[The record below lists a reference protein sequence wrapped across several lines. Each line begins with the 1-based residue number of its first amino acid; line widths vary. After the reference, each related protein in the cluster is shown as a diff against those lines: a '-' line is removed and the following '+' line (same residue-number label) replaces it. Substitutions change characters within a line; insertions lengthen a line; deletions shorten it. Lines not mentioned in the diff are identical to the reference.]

1 VKSNL
6 KDFALPFSQC
16 QPWHRQPNAIGSQQQ
31 SQHRVV
37 RYRLAE
43 MSSRCKK
50 WQPIEADGN
59 LMEPMVTNISNGEQ
73 CLTHRDQYF
82 TNVD

>member
-1 VKSNL
+1 
-6 KDFALPFSQC
+6 
-16 QPWHRQPNAIGSQQQ
+16 
-31 SQHRVV
+31 
-37 RYRLAE
+37 

-59 LMEPMVTNISNGEQ
+59 LMEPMVTNISDGEQ